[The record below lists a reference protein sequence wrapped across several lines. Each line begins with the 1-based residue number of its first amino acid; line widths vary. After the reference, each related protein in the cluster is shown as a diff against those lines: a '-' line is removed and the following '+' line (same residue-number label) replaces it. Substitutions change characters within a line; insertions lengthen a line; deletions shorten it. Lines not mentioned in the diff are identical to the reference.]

1 VLKVNKVQSNMM
13 LSLVSYGPSYVSP
26 NVTVGK
32 DEALK
37 FFPED
42 YKPQE
47 EVIVEPEKK
56 KKRVSFRLKNS
67 LTSYSRIRVL
77 IHFSCR
83 ARRVKISESRWK
95 RRPQQQRLLPRLLP
109 RLLLQSKAK
118 LPSQRLQSKER
129 AKFLWLRRKEKQL
142 PPERVSRWPPL
153 NPPLRPQRRKLL
165 PPKHLNQRLPLILL
179 RLSLFLLIL
188 LPSSSNHTFKKSTNS
203 FFSYQIV
210 CPIVKIF
217 KCNLLKYIK
226 KFWFC

>member
-47 EVIVEPEKK
+47 EVVVEPEKK

-67 LTSYSRIRVL
+67 LSSYSRIRVL

-95 RRPQQQRLLPRLLP
+95 RRPQQQRLLSRL
-109 RLLLQSKAK
+109 
-118 LPSQRLQSKER
+118 
-129 AKFLWLRRKEKQL
+129 
-142 PPERVSRWPPL
+142 
-153 NPPLRPQRRKLL
+153 
-165 PPKHLNQRLPLILL
+165 
-179 RLSLFLLIL
+179 LLIL
-188 LPSSSNHTFKKSTNS
+188 LPNSSNHTFDKSPNS

-226 KFWFC
+226 KFWFCKAHRNSL